1 MDTNLRIEHF
11 DKKFGV
17 ITPQQLILTQ
27 GASHDH
33 IALES
38 IDYVNLIKYR
48 VLFTN
53 AILLIFSCMLL
64 FFSAFILNAE
74 KIKIYGLLL
83 IGFAILIFA
92 IVHKFH
98 FYRLVIKENNNTV
111 HVIETSQINRKCIK
125 QFYILLIKKIGKK
138 NKRKNTIL
146 QEA

>member
-1 MDTNLRIEHF
+1 MDTNFKIEHF
-11 DKKFGV
+11 DKKFGF

-83 IGFAILIFA
+83 IGIAILIFS

-111 HVIETSQINRKCIK
+111 HVIQTSQINRKCIK

-138 NKRKNTIL
+138 NKRKNIIL
-146 QEA
+146 PEA